1 VRAFEE
7 MQMTTRYVAIA
18 MVALLTACGT
28 ALAESPKQRDRDRYD
43 CQRSAA
49 ETACLEVRGYSVK

>member
-1 VRAFEE
+1 
-7 MQMTTRYVAIA
+7 MTTRYIAIA
-18 MVALLTACGT
+18 MMALLTACWT

-49 ETACLEVRGYSVK
+49 EAACVEARGYSVK